1 MRDRQTDRD
10 RETYRWQNNQT
21 KAKEFQRREGGGER
35 MRDIQAETETERLT
49 NDKTNKQ
56 KPFTPSSGTR

>member
-1 MRDRQTDRD
+1 MAKQTIKSERVTEKGGGGRMRDRQTDRD

-35 MRDIQAETETERLT
+35 MRDRQTEIETER
-49 NDKTNKQ
+49 
-56 KPFTPSSGTR
+56 